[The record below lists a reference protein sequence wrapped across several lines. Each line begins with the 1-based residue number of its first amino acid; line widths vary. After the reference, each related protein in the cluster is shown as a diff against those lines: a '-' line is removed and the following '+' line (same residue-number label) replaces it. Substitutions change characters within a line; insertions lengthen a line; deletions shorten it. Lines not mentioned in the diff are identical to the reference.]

1 VGVVD
6 DVQLGLLYTSIHRI
20 RQLAPMRACVRR
32 AVDGGW
38 SAWASWTTCSSDC
51 YIHRSIVFASWRQCV
66 LVCGVQWTAAG
77 RHGRRGRRA
86 ALTATHVDPSYS
98 PVGANACLCAAC
110 SGRRLVGVGVV
121 DDVQLGLLHTS
132 IHRIRQLA
140 PMRVCLC
147 AACSGRRLVGV
158 GLVDDVQLGVSTSPA
173 PDVRQSRSAAPRSP
187 LRRRRPHDRQ
197 LHRRTLPTYVRL
209 LVFTA
214 ASQSL
219 NVAFISDQSISQS
232 DQNVH
237 TRALAFKGPFSGTT
251 R

>member
-1 VGVVD
+1 MSSADRLASAAGN
-6 DVQLGLLYTSIHRI
+6 LYAENLE
-20 RQLAPMRACVRR
+20 QFELMRL
-32 AVDGGW
+32 D
-38 SAWASWTTCSSDC
+38 
-51 YIHRSIVFASWRQCV
+51 IVFASWRQCV
-66 LVCGVQWTAAG
+66 LVCGVQWTAVG

-86 ALTATHVDPSYS
+86 ALTATHIDPSYS
-98 PVGANACLCAAC
+98 PVGANA
-110 SGRRLVGVGVV
+110 
-121 DDVQLGLLHTS
+121 
-132 IHRIRQLA
+132 
-140 PMRVCLC
+140 CLC